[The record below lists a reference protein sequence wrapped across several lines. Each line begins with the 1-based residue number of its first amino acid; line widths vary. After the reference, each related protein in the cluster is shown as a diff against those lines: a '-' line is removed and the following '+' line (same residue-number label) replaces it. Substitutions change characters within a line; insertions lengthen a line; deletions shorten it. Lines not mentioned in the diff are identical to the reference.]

1 MNKYGTEPNGGEEAD
16 EEEDFV
22 HCNVMSFIFNIYT
35 TCAAGEAI
43 IKLKLGLLMNE
54 IRGILLKTRA
64 HDTHHTYFPTLC
76 YILRNSNSALGYL
89 VPFTTILV
97 VFNSLQHPV
106 IMILSMLCRV

>member
-54 IRGILLKTRA
+54 IRGILLKTKITKRGGRSRCLFFN
-64 HDTHHTYFPTLC
+64 TGW
-76 YILRNSNSALGYL
+76 SN
-89 VPFTTILV
+89 IK
-97 VFNSLQHPV
+97 
-106 IMILSMLCRV
+106 

>member
-16 EEEDFV
+16 EEDFV

-54 IRGILLKTRA
+54 IRGILLKTKITKLKGEGGA
-64 HDTHHTYFPTLC
+64 GVFSL
-76 YILRNSNSALGYL
+76 ILDGL
-89 VPFTTILV
+89 I
-97 VFNSLQHPV
+97 
-106 IMILSMLCRV
+106 